1 MVVDGGTIVAMQPTP
16 MADTTGEGPTAG
28 IWQNMVQMMV
38 LYGWTGKG
46 HGIQWRR
53 LAWKSSHTSQI
64 NCYKSD
70 LSVKK
75 QGFSFHICT
84 WLCFSMWY
92 SGLSLHMRTKCICRT
107 IYWPKVKGNGKWKS
121 KSELWKWATSVF
133 CSIFHFFTRQ
143 KYWFWR
149 CPIKYVY
156 VYLFHSVT
164 KKFHIK
170 IEKEEDYYKMFS
182 KKKIN
187 KALKLNFS
195 PQFLS
200 L

>member
-1 MVVDGGTIVAMQPTP
+1 MVVDGGTIVATQPTP

-107 IYWPKVKGNGKWKS
+107 GLYIDLKWKAMA
-121 KSELWKWATSVF
+121 SENQNLNYENEPLVYF
-133 CSIFHFFTRQ
+133 VPFFISSQDRSTG
-143 KYWFWR
+143 F
-149 CPIKYVY
+149 
-156 VYLFHSVT
+156 
-164 KKFHIK
+164 
-170 IEKEEDYYKMFS
+170 EDVR
-182 KKKIN
+182 
-187 KALKLNFS
+187 
-195 PQFLS
+195 
-200 L
+200 